1 MPSDGSMGQGLG
13 SLGWE
18 QEVLRPQGGWVVFSF
33 FFLIAIYLAVFVGRK
48 L

>member
-18 QEVLRPQGGWVVFSF
+18 QEVLRPQGGWVFF
-33 FFLIAIYLAVFVGRK
+33 FFLIVIYLAVFLERK

>member
-18 QEVLRPQGGWVVFSF
+18 QEVLRPQGGWVF
-33 FFLIAIYLAVFVGRK
+33 FFFFNSYLFGCVP
-48 L
+48 